1 MLSIGPA
8 TVPGVYE
15 TGRKPSTDT
24 AGEKTMAA
32 GTDASNRWWH
42 LALWVVQIALAG
54 LFAMAGW
61 IKISQSPLEL
71 AQAVPYSMDVPLGL
85 MRFIGA
91 AELAGA
97 LGLILPALTRIRPA
111 LTSMAGVGLATIMVL
126 ATAFHIA
133 RGEWSALPI
142 TVLVGLAA
150 AFVSWGRSRK
160 VRIAPRG

>member
-1 MLSIGPA
+1 MNLI
-8 TVPGVYE
+8 
-15 TGRKPSTDT
+15 
-24 AGEKTMAA
+24 
-32 GTDASNRWWH
+32 
-42 LALWVVQIALAG
+42 LWIAQIALAG
-54 LFAMAGW
+54 LFGMAGFA
-61 IKISQSPLEL
+61 KLTQPLAEL
-71 AQAVPYSMDVPLGL
+71 AAQMPYVADLPPALT
-85 MRFIGA
+85 RFIGA

>member
-1 MLSIGPA
+1 
-8 TVPGVYE
+8 
-15 TGRKPSTDT
+15 
-24 AGEKTMAA
+24 
-32 GTDASNRWWH
+32 
-42 LALWVVQIALAG
+42 VVQIALAG